1 MKVVLDTNVLVSAT
15 LSEGPPYQILE
26 LAEDG
31 TITSVT
37 SPGIIEET
45 RDVLTRDRL
54 PFTNGQVD
62 DFVEKVLSV
71 SRVVAPETDLQVIED
86 DPDDDK
92 IVECAV
98 AADAD
103 YIISGDS
110 HLLSLE
116 EYDGIPVLSPAD
128 FLDQIDRHNEDQS

>member
-1 MKVVLDTNVLVSAT
+1 LK
-15 LSEGPPYQILE
+15 
-26 LAEDG
+26 LAEEDA
-31 TITSVT
+31 ITSVT

-45 RDVLTRDRL
+45 RDVLSRDRV
-54 PFTNGQVD
+54 PFADDQVD

-71 SRVVAPETDLQVIED
+71 SRLVAPETNLHVIED
-86 DPDDDK
+86 DPDDDM

-110 HLLSLE
+110 HLLELE
-116 EYDGIPVLSPAD
+116 QYDGIPVISPAD
-128 FLDQIDRHNEDQS
+128 FLDHRNRDSD

>member
-1 MKVVLDTNVLVSAT
+1 MKAVLDTNVLISAT
-15 LSEGPPYQILE
+15 LSDGPPYQILE

-45 RDVLTRDRL
+45 RDVLTRDRV
-54 PFTNGQVD
+54 PFAEEQVD
-62 DFVEKVLSV
+62 DFIEKVLSV
-71 SRVVAPETDLQVIED
+71 SQGVAPKTSLQVIED

-98 AADAD
+98 AAGAD

-128 FLDQIDRHNEDQS
+128 FLDQIDRHNEEQT

>member
-1 MKVVLDTNVLVSAT
+1 VKVVLDTNVLVSAT
-15 LSEGPPYQILE
+15 LSDGPPYQILK
-26 LAEDG
+26 LAEEG
-31 TITSVT
+31 AITSVT

-45 RDVLTRDRL
+45 RDVLTRDRV
-54 PFTNGQVD
+54 PFADDQVD

-71 SRVVAPETDLQVIED
+71 SRVVAPETNLQVVED

-98 AADAD
+98 EADAE

-110 HLLSLE
+110 HLLELE

-128 FLDQIDRHNEDQS
+128 FLDLRSGDGS

>member
-1 MKVVLDTNVLVSAT
+1 VKVVLDTNVLVSAT
-15 LSEGPPYQILE
+15 LSDGPPYHILK
-26 LAEDG
+26 LAEEDA
-31 TITSVT
+31 ITSVT

-45 RDVLTRDRL
+45 RDVLSRDRV
-54 PFTNGQVD
+54 PFADDQVD

-71 SRVVAPETDLQVIED
+71 SRLVAPETNLHVIED
-86 DPDDDK
+86 DPDDDM

-110 HLLSLE
+110 HLLELE
-116 EYDGIPVLSPAD
+116 QYDGIPVISPAD
-128 FLDQIDRHNEDQS
+128 FLDHRNRDSD